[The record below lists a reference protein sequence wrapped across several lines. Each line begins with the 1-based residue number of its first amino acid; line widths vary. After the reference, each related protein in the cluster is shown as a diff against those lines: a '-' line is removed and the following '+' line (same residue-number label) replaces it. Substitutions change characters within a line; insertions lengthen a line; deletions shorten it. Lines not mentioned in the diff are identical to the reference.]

1 MIYRIEKEPYSW
13 AKENNLI
20 AHAFGGISGTTY
32 TNSLDAF
39 KFNYSNG
46 FKIFEVDLVL
56 SSDDHLVL
64 KHDWSSL
71 VSQMLKQE
79 ISADKQDKALSLS
92 EFKTMKIHGWMEP
105 LSFEDVIEIMDKDK
119 DIYIVTDTKDI
130 PTDELFGQ
138 IVELVSKYD
147 INILKRIIPQIYN
160 EEMYYQIKE
169 IYNFDSY
176 IYTLYQTSSGD
187 DEVISF
193 MKENNLKV
201 VTAPTFRMTEEFASK
216 LNENNIYIY
225 VHTINAAPE
234 IKFFKNIGV
243 YGFYTDFITPKY
255 YESILKDIE

>member
-1 MIYRIEKEPYSW
+1 MLLAITFIIIASCVLIYRIEKEPYSW

-138 IVELVSKYD
+138 IVELVSNYD
-147 INILKRIIPQIYN
+147 
-160 EEMYYQIKE
+160 MIKE

-201 VTAPTFRMTEEFASK
+201 VTAPTFRMTEEFANK

-225 VHTINAAPE
+225 VHTINAASE

-243 YGFYTDFITPKY
+243 YEFYTDFITPKY